1 MNNLRTPDCTELAIA
16 LQRLNDGFRDVLITF
31 YSFTSCS
38 PFFLRMISDQS
49 SALDSEIT
57 VDCVICHGLLN

>member
-31 YSFTSCS
+31 YSFYLLFTLFCKN
-38 PFFLRMISDQS
+38 DQS

-57 VDCVICHGLLN
+57 VDCAICHGLLN